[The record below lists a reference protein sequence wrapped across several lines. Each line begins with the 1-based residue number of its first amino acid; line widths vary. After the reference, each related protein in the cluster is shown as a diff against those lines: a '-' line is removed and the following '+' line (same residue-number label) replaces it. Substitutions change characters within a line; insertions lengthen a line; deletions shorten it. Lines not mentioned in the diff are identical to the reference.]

1 MVSALKV
8 RLNPE
13 AARTMRAVDHV
24 TSRANALAT
33 RLGV

>member
-13 AARTMRAVDHV
+13 AARTMCAIDHM
-24 TSRANALAT
+24 TSRVNALAM
-33 RLGV
+33 RLGD